1 MRTSNSREEE
11 DDAMF
16 GIEIV
21 HNGEDEMRIEVSC
34 LALD

>member
-11 DDAMF
+11 DAMF
-16 GIEIV
+16 GIETV
-21 HNGEDEMRIEVSC
+21 HDGEDEMRIEVSC